1 VGPELGPI
9 GDAST
14 FITTDAGINWKEIK
28 KGSYAWEFGDQGSVI
43 VIVRRGED
51 VDHVYYSLDTGEKWS
66 LYKFSDRRIRVDSIT
81 TVPSDTSLNF
91 LLWGKDGKELVA
103 VNIDFSGLKVFQ
115 KKCDLDEDHPT
126 EGDFYLWSPQHPLQ
140 PEDDKRCLFGHV
152 AEYHRKK
159 RGAECRT
166 GQRIDRMHNIT
177 SNCPCTRRDY
187 ECAYNYERKPGG
199 ECQLIEGQ
207 KPEDPSLVCLQGA
220 REYWGASAY
229 RRIPLTTC
237 EEGQEFDHV
246 GTPEPCPGFEEE
258 FQKKHGIS
266 GFGLFMAIVLPFAAA
281 GGIGYY
287 IWRNWS
293 GKFGAIRLGDTGNAF
308 DSDSPLVKWPVAA
321 ISGLVA
327 VVAAIPMLI
336 GSLYRMIAGRMGGGY
351 GGPTYTSRSSFARG
365 RGDYAAVDE
374 GELLGEDSD
383 EDV

>member
-1 VGPELGPI
+1 
-9 GDAST
+9 
-14 FITTDAGINWKEIK
+14 
-28 KGSYAWEFGDQGSVI
+28 
-43 VIVRRGED
+43 
-51 VDHVYYSLDTGEKWS
+51 
-66 LYKFSDRRIRVDSIT
+66 
-81 TVPSDTSLNF
+81 
-91 LLWGKDGKELVA
+91 
-103 VNIDFSGLKVFQ
+103 
-115 KKCDLDEDHPT
+115 
-126 EGDFYLWSPQHPLQ
+126 
-140 PEDDKRCLFGHV
+140 
-152 AEYHRKK
+152 
-159 RGAECRT
+159 
-166 GQRIDRMHNIT
+166 
-177 SNCPCTRRDY
+177 
-187 ECAYNYERKPGG
+187 
-199 ECQLIEGQ
+199 
-207 KPEDPSLVCLQGA
+207 
-220 REYWGASAY
+220 
-229 RRIPLTTC
+229 
-237 EEGQEFDHV
+237 V